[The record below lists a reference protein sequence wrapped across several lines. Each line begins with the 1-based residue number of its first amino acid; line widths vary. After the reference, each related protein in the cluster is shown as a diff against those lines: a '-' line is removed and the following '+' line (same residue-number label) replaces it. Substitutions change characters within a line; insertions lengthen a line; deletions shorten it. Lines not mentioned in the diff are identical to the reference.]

1 MRSLASL
8 TASVAYPCHPG
19 RRPALYLTLGF
30 SQAVT
35 TWQWPA
41 TERWIAL
48 LGEEPEHWLPRS
60 QWHLCYLLHDP
71 DDDAHRR
78 ALDAAVDEG
87 LKDAEQPWVAE
98 ELRKLIV
105 TLG

>member
-1 MRSLASL
+1 MWPAVDRLLPEDPDPARL
-8 TASVAYPCHPG
+8 
-19 RRPALYLTLGF
+19 ALYLTLGF
-30 SQAVT
+30 SQAAT

-105 TLG
+105 LSR